1 MRVVLVNSRI
11 PEHTNN
17 HHLDGNGTS
26 QHDAAGPNLCCL
38 WHALSFVHL
47 EHEAHNRI
55 FRVSR
60 RLPHYLES
68 ARCCAPNCKG
78 KQARVCM
85 CVHACV
91 CMRVCMLVS
100 LVQAHLTNQAC
111 LSLAHAQ
118 LTKLGFSWW
127 WRGFW
132 LRLKR
137 HSLCKRTLFP
147 LWKQTK
153 KSADYSTCARTHART
168 HTRHHKAHQA
178 LQVRTAS
185 LMAATRKEYSVSF
198 SRPDTVKSSAF
209 PRNCGMNPE

>member
-1 MRVVLVNSRI
+1 MAMAHHSTTLQAQTFVACGMRCPSSISSMKHTIGSSGSAGGSHTTLNPLVVAR
-11 PEHTNN
+11 PT
-17 HHLDGNGTS
+17 
-26 QHDAAGPNLCCL
+26 AKA
-38 WHALSFVHL
+38 
-47 EHEAHNRI
+47 
-55 FRVSR
+55 SR
-60 RLPHYLES
+60 RV
-68 ARCCAPNCKG
+68 CAC
-78 KQARVCM
+78 VC
-85 CVHACV
+85 VCV

-111 LSLAHAQ
+111 LSLTHAQ